1 MTPIRLL
8 VVDDE
13 PLARLGV
20 ITRLQAYPDMI
31 VVGECATGEEA
42 LRSIPSLM
50 PDLVFLDIE
59 MPGITGFELVRL
71 LPKGHVSHFVFL
83 TAHDEYALNA
93 FDVEAL
99 DYLLKPIDN
108 ERFAAC
114 VDRVR
119 RTVAL
124 YRQEGQYDDLYERL
138 IANNAGAQPVRRF
151 TVRRGN
157 DVTFVKADDVDWIEG
172 LGDYAGLHVQGRVH
186 LIRETLSSLESH
198 LDGAQFLRIHRSSI
212 VQVDRIVR
220 VQPLANRDALVT
232 LRDGQTLRAS
242 RNHSAG
248 LHGLLRNRRPLSRS
262 H

>member
-1 MTPIRLL
+1 MTIRALI
-8 VVDDE
+8 VDDE

-20 ITRLQAYPDMI
+20 ITRLSACPDMV
-31 VVGECATGEEA
+31 VVGECATGKEA
-42 LRSIPSLM
+42 LRMISGLR

-59 MPGITGFELVRL
+59 MPGITGLELIRL
-71 LPKGHVSHFVFL
+71 LPKDCISHFVFL

-124 YRQEGQYDDLYERL
+124 YRQESHYNHPYERL
-138 IANNAGAQPVRRF
+138 MVKPVGTGSQPIRRF

-157 DVTFVKADDVDWIEG
+157 DVIFVKADDIDWIEG
-172 LGDYAGLHVQGRVH
+172 LADYAGLHVQRTTH

-198 LDGAQFLRIHRSSI
+198 LDSAQFLRIHRSSI

-232 LRDGQTLRAS
+232 LRDDQVLRAS
-242 RNHSAG
+242 RNYSAG
-248 LHGLLRNRRPLSRS
+248 LRDLLRNRRSSL
-262 H
+262 

>member
-1 MTPIRLL
+1 MMTIRILI
-8 VVDDE
+8 VDDE

-20 ITRLQAYPDMI
+20 ITRLHAYSDMI

-42 LRSIPSLM
+42 LRAISHLT

-59 MPGITGFELVRL
+59 MPGITGIELVQL
-71 LPKGHVSHFVFL
+71 LPKGYTSHFIFL
-83 TAHDEYALNA
+83 TAHDEYAVNA
-93 FDVEAL
+93 FDIEAL

-124 YRQEGQYDDLYERL
+124 HRQESQYGLLYEQL
-138 IANNAGAQPVRRF
+138 IAKHAGTGNQPVRRF

-157 DVTFVKADDVDWIEG
+157 DITFVKADDVDWIEG
-172 LGDYAGLHVQGRVH
+172 LADYAGLHVQRKTH
-186 LIRETLSSLESH
+186 LIRETLNSLESH
-198 LDGAQFLRIHRSSI
+198 LDSSQFLRIHRSSI

-220 VQPLANRDALVT
+220 VQALANRDALVT

-242 RNHSAG
+242 RKYSPS
-248 LHGLLRNRRPLSRS
+248 LHDLLRNRRSSP
-262 H
+262 

>member
-1 MTPIRLL
+1 MTIRVLI
-8 VVDDE
+8 VDDE

-20 ITRLQAYPDMI
+20 ITRLRTYPDMI

-42 LRSIPSLM
+42 LRMIPSLA

-71 LPKGHVSHFVFL
+71 LPKGHMSHFVFL
-83 TAHDEYALNA
+83 TAHDEYALDA
-93 FDVEAL
+93 FDIEAL

-124 YRQEGQYDDLYERL
+124 YRQESHYGHLYERL
-138 IANNAGAQPVRRF
+138 IAKHAGAGSQPVRRF

-172 LGDYAGLHVQGRVH
+172 LADYAGLHVQRKTH

-198 LDGAQFLRIHRSSI
+198 LDSAQFLRIHRSSI

-220 VQPLANRDALVT
+220 VQALANRDALVT
-232 LRDGQTLRAS
+232 LRDDQTLRAS
-242 RNHSAG
+242 RNYSAG
-248 LHGLLRNRRPLSRS
+248 LHDLLRNRRSSL
-262 H
+262 

>member
-1 MTPIRLL
+1 MTIRVLI
-8 VVDDE
+8 VDDE

-20 ITRLQAYPDMI
+20 IMRLRAYSDMI

-42 LRSIPSLM
+42 QHLISRLT

-59 MPGITGFELVRL
+59 MPGINGIELVRL
-71 LPKGHVSHFVFL
+71 LPKGYTSHFVFL

-93 FDVEAL
+93 FDIEAL

-114 VDRVR
+114 IDRVR
-119 RTVAL
+119 RTVVL
-124 YRQEGQYDDLYERL
+124 HRQESHYGLLYERL
-138 IANNAGAQPVRRF
+138 IAKHVGTGDQPVRRF
-151 TVRRGN
+151 TVRCGN
-157 DVTFVKADDVDWIEG
+157 DITFVKVDDVDWIEG
-172 LGDYAGLHVQGRVH
+172 LSDYAGLHVQRKTH

-198 LDGAQFLRIHRSSI
+198 LDSSQFLRIHRSSI

-220 VQPLANRDALVT
+220 VQALANRDALVT

-242 RNHSAG
+242 RNYSAG
-248 LHGLLRNRRPLSRS
+248 LHDLLRNRRSSL
-262 H
+262 

>member
-1 MTPIRLL
+1 MTIRVLI
-8 VVDDE
+8 VDDE

-20 ITRLQAYPDMI
+20 ITRLRAHSDML

-42 LRSIPSLM
+42 LQFISRLT

-59 MPGITGFELVRL
+59 MPGINGIELVRR
-71 LPKGHVSHFVFL
+71 LPRGCTSHFVFL

-93 FDVEAL
+93 FDIEAL

-114 VDRVR
+114 IDRVR

-124 YRQEGQYDDLYERL
+124 HRQESHYGQLYERL
-138 IANNAGAQPVRRF
+138 IARHADSDGQPVRRF
-151 TVRRGN
+151 TVRCGN

-172 LGDYAGLHVQGRVH
+172 LSDYAGLHVQRKTH
-186 LIRETLSSLESH
+186 LIRETLGSLESH
-198 LDGAQFLRIHRSSI
+198 LNSSQFLRIHRSSI

-220 VQPLANRDALVT
+220 VQALANRDALVT

-242 RNHSAG
+242 RNYSAG
-248 LHGLLRNRRPLSRS
+248 LHDLLRNRRSSL
-262 H
+262 